1 MGYDDEGTG
10 ADSGFIEAM
19 EWAKAEGAG
28 IVSMSLGSPVPDD
41 GTGLRPGV
49 TP

>member
-10 ADSGFIEAM
+10 ADSGIIETM

-28 IVSMSLGSPVPDD
+28 IVSMSSAPRCPTTAPAFGPE
-41 GTGLRPGV
+41 
-49 TP
+49 